1 MKRRLSW
8 PTASLDDC
16 KIRAARAGAR
26 EMCDEERISIAAL
39 AGLCSFLLLQYIIF
53 VRAVQ
58 THRDTQVTAVCV
70 SVCVSVTCVAGC
82 STSSFERGGGHCTGQ
97 ARQNYPAY

>member
-1 MKRRLSW
+1 
-8 PTASLDDC
+8 
-16 KIRAARAGAR
+16 
-26 EMCDEERISIAAL
+26 MCDEERISIAAL

-70 SVCVSVTCVAGC
+70 SVCVSVTCRG

>member
-70 SVCVSVTCVAGC
+70 SVCVSVTCRG